1 MDFISRDDWN
11 ARPPKRAF
19 SRLRSSRVVGIV
31 VHHSGVANPPNG
43 VAAVRAYERYHI
55 DTRGWNA
62 IAYNWLVDERGVI
75 YEGRGPGIV
84 SGATKHYN
92 FKTES
97 ICYTGYGGKK
107 LPEVALVSIAEVI
120 EDVQARYGGRLWLKG
135 HQDLAAPT
143 CPGSELYA
151 WLKNGCVLYEGNPS
165 TIDFEGI
172 ARYLRDLG
180 AGLDTIPLSRA
191 RRSRGQLVQL
201 AQGRLR
207 DRGHEPG
214 GIDGVFGP
222 RTKGAVKSFQRSLGF
237 LRPNGVVDRSTWD
250 ALFLL

>member
-1 MDFISRDDWN
+1 MNFISRTDWH

-19 SRLRSSRVVGIV
+19 TQLRPSRVVGIV
-31 VHHSGVANPPNG
+31 VHHSGVANPPDG
-43 VAAVRAYERYHI
+43 VNAVRAYERYHI

-97 ICYTGYGGKK
+97 ICYTGYGGTK
-107 LPEVALVSIAEVI
+107 LPEVALISITEVI
-120 EDVQARYGGRLWLKG
+120 ENVQSRYGGRLWLKG
-135 HQDLAAPT
+135 HQDLAATT

-151 WLKNGCVLYEGNPS
+151 WLKNGCVLYQGNPS

-180 AGLDTIPLSRA
+180 AGLDNVPLSRA

-207 DRGHEPG
+207 DRGHDPG

-222 RTKGAVKSFQRSLGF
+222 KTKGAVKSFQRALGF

-250 ALFLL
+250 VLFLL

>member
-1 MDFISRDDWN
+1 M
-11 ARPPKRAF
+11 
-19 SRLRSSRVVGIV
+19 
-31 VHHSGVANPPNG
+31 
-43 VAAVRAYERYHI
+43 

-107 LPEVALVSIAEVI
+107 LPEVALISITEVI
-120 EDVQARYGGRLWLKG
+120 EDIQARYGGRLWLKG
-135 HQDLAAPT
+135 HQDLAAT
-143 CPGSELYA
+143 SCPGSELYA
-151 WLKNGCVLYEGNPS
+151 WLKNGCVIYEGNPS

-172 ARYLRDLG
+172 ARYLRAMG
-180 AGLDTIPLSRA
+180 AGLDDAPLSRR

-201 AQGRLR
+201 TQSRLK
-207 DRGHEPG
+207 DRGHDPG
-214 GIDGVFGP
+214 GIDGVFGAK
-222 RTKGAVKSFQRSLGF
+222 TKAAVKSFQRSLGF
-237 LRPNGVVDRSTWD
+237 LRPDGVVDGSTWD

>member
-1 MDFISRDDWN
+1 M
-11 ARPPKRAF
+11 
-19 SRLRSSRVVGIV
+19 
-31 VHHSGVANPPNG
+31 
-43 VAAVRAYERYHI
+43 

-107 LPEVALVSIAEVI
+107 LPEVALISITEVI
-120 EDVQARYGGRLWLKG
+120 EDIQARYGGRLWLKG
-135 HQDLAAPT
+135 HQDLAATT

-151 WLKNGCVLYEGNPS
+151 WLKNGCVVYEGNPS

-172 ARYLRDLG
+172 ARYLRAMG
-180 AGLDTIPLSRA
+180 AGLNDAPLSRR

-201 AQGRLR
+201 AQSRLK
-207 DRGHEPG
+207 DRGHDPG

-222 RTKGAVKSFQRSLGF
+222 KTKAAVKSFQRALGF
-237 LRPNGVVDRSTWD
+237 LRPDGVVDGLTWD

>member
-1 MDFISRDDWN
+1 MNFISRTEWH
-11 ARPPKRAF
+11 ARPPKRTF
-19 SRLRSSRVVGIV
+19 TRLHSSRVVGIV
-31 VHHSGVANPPNG
+31 VHHSGVANPPDG
-43 VAAVRAYERYHI
+43 VNAVRAYERYHI

-97 ICYTGYGGKK
+97 ICYTGYGGTK

-135 HQDLAAPT
+135 HQDLAATT

-180 AGLDTIPLSRA
+180 AGLDNIPLSRA

-207 DRGHEPG
+207 DRGHDPG

>member
-1 MDFISRDDWN
+1 MDFISRTDWH

-19 SRLRSSRVVGIV
+19 TRLRPSRIVGIV
-31 VHHSGVANPPNG
+31 VHHSGVANPPDG

-97 ICYTGYGGKK
+97 ICYTGYGGTK
-107 LPEVALVSIAEVI
+107 LPEVALISITEVI
-120 EDVQARYGGRLWLKG
+120 EDIQARYGGRLWLKG
-135 HQDLAAPT
+135 HQDLAATT

-151 WLKNGCVLYEGNPS
+151 WLKNGCVGYEGNPS
-165 TIDFEGI
+165 GIDFEGI

-180 AGLDTIPLSRA
+180 NGLDNIPLSRA

-201 AQGRLR
+201 AQSRLR
-207 DRGHEPG
+207 DRGHDPG
-214 GIDGVFGP
+214 GIDGVFGR
-222 RTKGAVKSFQRSLGF
+222 RTKAAVKSFQRSLGF
-237 LRPNGVVDRSTWD
+237 LRPSGAIDGSTWD

>member
-1 MDFISRDDWN
+1 MDFISRTDWH

-19 SRLRSSRVVGIV
+19 TRLRSSRVVGIV
-31 VHHSGVANPPNG
+31 VHHSGVANPPAG
-43 VAAVRAYERYHI
+43 VAAVRAYERYHM

-84 SGATKHYN
+84 SGATKHNN

-97 ICYTGYGGKK
+97 ICYTGYGGRKV
-107 LPEVALVSIAEVI
+107 PEVALVSITEVI
-120 EDVQARYGGRLWLKG
+120 EDIQGRYGGRLWLKG
-135 HQDLAAPT
+135 HQDLAATT

-151 WLKNGCVLYEGNPS
+151 WLKNGCVVYEGNPS

-172 ARYLRDLG
+172 ARYIRGLG
-180 AGLDTIPLSRA
+180 EKLDNIPLSKA
-191 RRSRGQLVQL
+191 RRSRGQMVQL
-201 AQGRLR
+201 LQGRLR
-207 DRGHEPG
+207 DRGHDPG
-214 GIDGVFGP
+214 GIDGVFGS
-222 RTKGAVKSFQRSLGF
+222 RTKAAVKSFQRAVGF
-237 LRPNGVVDRSTWD
+237 LRPNGVVDQTTWD

>member
-1 MDFISRDDWN
+1 
-11 ARPPKRAF
+11 
-19 SRLRSSRVVGIV
+19 
-31 VHHSGVANPPNG
+31 
-43 VAAVRAYERYHI
+43 
-55 DTRGWNA
+55 
-62 IAYNWLVDERGVI
+62 VI

-107 LPEVALVSIAEVI
+107 LPEVALISITEVI
-120 EDVQARYGGRLWLKG
+120 EDIQARYGGRLWLKG
-135 HQDLAAPT
+135 HQDLAAT
-143 CPGSELYA
+143 SCPGSELYA
-151 WLKNGCVLYEGNPS
+151 WLKNGCVIYEGNPS

-172 ARYLRDLG
+172 ARYLRAMG
-180 AGLDTIPLSRA
+180 AGLNDAPLSRR

-201 AQGRLR
+201 AQSRLK
-207 DRGHEPG
+207 DRGHDPG

-222 RTKGAVKSFQRSLGF
+222 KTKAAVKSFQRALGF
-237 LRPNGVVDRSTWD
+237 LRPDGAVDGSTWD

>member
-1 MDFISRDDWN
+1 M
-11 ARPPKRAF
+11 
-19 SRLRSSRVVGIV
+19 
-31 VHHSGVANPPNG
+31 
-43 VAAVRAYERYHI
+43 

-107 LPEVALVSIAEVI
+107 LPEVALISITEVI
-120 EDVQARYGGRLWLKG
+120 EDIQARYGGRLWLKG
-135 HQDLAAPT
+135 HQDLAATT

-151 WLKNGCVLYEGNPS
+151 WLKNGCVVYEGNPS

-172 ARYLRDLG
+172 ARYLRAMG
-180 AGLDTIPLSRA
+180 AGLNDAPLSRR

-201 AQGRLR
+201 AQSRLK
-207 DRGHEPG
+207 DRGHDPG

-222 RTKGAVKSFQRSLGF
+222 KTKAAVKSFQRSLGF
-237 LRPNGVVDRSTWD
+237 LRPNGVVDGSTWD

>member
-1 MDFISRDDWN
+1 MDFISRTEWH
-11 ARPPKRAF
+11 ARPPKRSF

-31 VHHSGVANPPNG
+31 VHHSGVANPPDG
-43 VAAVRAYERYHI
+43 VTAVRAYERYHM

-107 LPEVALVSIAEVI
+107 LPEVALISITEVI
-120 EDVQARYGGRLWLKG
+120 EDIQARYGGRLWLKG
-135 HQDLAAPT
+135 HQDLAATT

-151 WLKNGCVLYEGNPS
+151 WLKNGCVIYDGNPS

-172 ARYLRDLG
+172 ARYLRAMG
-180 AGLDTIPLSRA
+180 AGLNDAPLSRR

-201 AQGRLR
+201 AQSRLK
-207 DRGHEPG
+207 DRGHDPG
-214 GIDGVFGP
+214 GIDGVFGAK
-222 RTKGAVKSFQRSLGF
+222 TKTAVKSFQRSLGF
-237 LRPNGVVDRSTWD
+237 LRPDGVVGPLTWD

>member
-1 MDFISRDDWN
+1 MNFISRTEWH
-11 ARPPKRAF
+11 ARPPKRTF
-19 SRLRSSRVVGIV
+19 TRLRSSRVVGIV
-31 VHHSGVANPPNG
+31 VHHSGVANPPDG
-43 VAAVRAYERYHI
+43 VNAVRAYERYHI

-92 FKTES
+92 VKTES

-135 HQDLAAPT
+135 HQDLAATT

-151 WLKNGCVLYEGNPS
+151 WLKNGCVLYQGNPS

-180 AGLDTIPLSRA
+180 AGLDNIPLSRA

-201 AQGRLR
+201 AQGRLK
-207 DRGHEPG
+207 DRGHDPG

>member
-1 MDFISRDDWN
+1 MDFISRDEWH
-11 ARPPKRAF
+11 ARPPKRPF
-19 SRLRSSRVVGIV
+19 TRLRPSRIVGIV
-31 VHHSGVANPPNG
+31 VHHSGVANPPEG
-43 VAAVRAYERYHI
+43 VVAVRAYERYHM

-97 ICYTGYGGKK
+97 ICYTGYGGTKP
-107 LPEVALVSIAEVI
+107 PEVALISITEVI
-120 EDVQARYGGRLWLKG
+120 EDIQGRYGGRLWLKG
-135 HQDLAAPT
+135 HQDLAAT
-143 CPGSELYA
+143 SCPGSELYA
-151 WLKNGCVLYEGNPS
+151 WLKNGCVVYEGNPS
-165 TIDFEGI
+165 GIDFEGI

-180 AGLDTIPLSRA
+180 NGLDDAPLSRR

-201 AQGRLR
+201 AQSRLK
-207 DRGHEPG
+207 DRGHDPG

-222 RTKGAVKSFQRSLGF
+222 KTKAAVKSFQQSLGF
-237 LRPNGVVDRSTWD
+237 LRPNGVVDGSTWD

>member
-1 MDFISRDDWN
+1 MEYISRPTRR
-11 ARPPKRAF
+11 ARPTRKPF

-31 VHHSGVANPPNG
+31 LHHSGVSSPPEG
-43 VAAVRAYERYHI
+43 VDAVKSYARYHM

-97 ICYTGYGGKK
+97 ICFRGYGGRTV
-107 LPEVALVSIAEVI
+107 PETALISIKEVI
-120 EDVQARYGGRLWLKG
+120 EDIQSRYGGRRWVKG
-135 HQDLAAPT
+135 HKDLASTT

-151 WLKNGCVLYEGNPS
+151 WLQNGSVLYEGNPT
-165 TIDFEGI
+165 TIDFEAI
-172 ARYLRDLG
+172 AKYLRDLG
-180 AGLDTIPLSRA
+180 KGLDKSPLSR
-191 RRSRGQLVQL
+191 RKRSRGQLVQL

-207 DRGHEPG
+207 DRGHDCG
-214 GIDGVFGP
+214 AIDGVFGHK
-222 RTKGAVKSFQRSLGF
+222 TKGAVKSFQKKFGF
-237 LRPNGVVDRSTWD
+237 LRPNGVIDRQTWD
-250 ALFLL
+250 CMFLV